1 MGRARR
7 IMKDVLVH
15 TRGLVRNRGIEEP
28 SWLECVN
35 RYPPPPPPR
44 GDFEKPPKISF
55 PQDRL
60 AELYAAK
67 SGFPTDDETAYE
79 FADEQL
85 TLIEMG
91 FPEKEAYAILA
102 AKYEKVESERFLQKF
117 YEFRGQSFI
126 PSTKPEEMAARWE
139 QDEAEAIK
147 EGMRMEF
154 EEEQAYK
161 EYERKH
167 SLSKQFEDLENAN
180 N

>member
-7 IMKDVLVH
+7 VIKNVITH
-15 TRGLVRNRGIEEP
+15 TQGLVRNKGIEDP
-28 SWLECVN
+28 GWLEAVN
-35 RYPPPPPPR
+35 RYPPPPMPR
-44 GDFEKPPKISF
+44 REFDKLPRITF

-91 FPEKEAYAILA
+91 VPEKEAYEMLT

-117 YEFRGQSFI
+117 YQLRGQEFI
-126 PSTKPEEMAARWE
+126 PSTKPEEMAKRWE
-139 QDEAEAIK
+139 EEEAAAIK
-147 EGMRMEF
+147 DAMRMEF
-154 EEEQAYK
+154 EDQQELNSGK
-161 EYERKH
+161 WK
-167 SLSKQFEDLENAN
+167 
-180 N
+180 